1 MGAAEGVVVTDS
13 GAEGSL
19 SVYLAFGLRLRS
31 DLPLPELPVA
41 AGRSAP
47 PDVEVRVFDA
57 PAYDPANNAPGLA
70 DVADDIAM
78 LWWPG
83 IGRFVVSDGSD
94 IIVARAL
101 GADPALLRLYL
112 LGPVLNALLHQRGWI
127 VLRAGAARIGDRVV
141 AFVPGPGVNDALV
154 ESGCTII
161 AREGIAIRAGD
172 SHTPAVV
179 QPCVPWLARRPL
191 DEAVARQLWCDAARS
206 DAPLPLD
213 ALYVLNG
220 DNERPDTLTPAE
232 AFAELGAC
240 LFDDLTWPGDVRR
253 ALRLMF
259 HLASTLP
266 VQRLSLGSLASSD
279 SLRDIRG

>member
-1 MGAAEGVVVTDS
+1 VRGASVTDS
-13 GAEGSL
+13 EVEGSL
-19 SVYLAFGLRLRS
+19 GIYLAFGLRLRS
-31 DLPLPELPVA
+31 DLPLPELPIVA
-41 AGRSAP
+41 RHDGP

-57 PAYDPANNAPGLA
+57 PGFDPAMREAGLA
-70 DVADDIAM
+70 DIADDVAM

-94 IIVARAL
+94 IIVARAP
-101 GADPALLRLYL
+101 GADPALVRLYL

-141 AFVPGPGVNDALV
+141 AFVPGPGVSDALTG
-154 ESGCTII
+154 SGHTII
-161 AREGIAIRAGD
+161 AEDVLAIRAGD
-172 SHTPAVV
+172 HTTPAVV
-179 QPCVPWLARRPL
+179 QPCVPWLAQQPL
-191 DEAVARQLWCDAARS
+191 DEAVARRLWCDAARS
-206 DAPLPLD
+206 NAPLPLD

-220 DNERPDTLTPAE
+220 DSQRPDVLTHAE

-266 VQRLSLGSLASSD
+266 VQRMSLESLASSD

>member
-1 MGAAEGVVVTDS
+1 VTD
-13 GAEGSL
+13 AAVEGSPGI
-19 SVYLAFGLRLRS
+19 YLAFGLRVRS
-31 DLPLPELPVA
+31 DLPLPELPVVA
-41 AGRSAP
+41 DRAAP

-57 PAYDPANNAPGLA
+57 PVVDAAPARSGVA

-83 IGRFVVSDGSD
+83 IGRFVVSDGTD
-94 IIVARAL
+94 IGVARSP
-101 GADPALLRLYL
+101 GVDPALLRLYL
-112 LGPVLNALLHQRGWI
+112 LGPVLSALLHQRGWI
-127 VLRAGAARIGDRVV
+127 VLRAGAARMGDRVI
-141 AFVPGPGVNDALV
+141 AFVPGPGVKEALV
-154 ESGCTII
+154 ESGHSII
-161 AREGIAIRAGD
+161 AREVLAIRAGD
-172 SHTPAVV
+172 AVTSAVV
-179 QPCVPWLARRPL
+179 QPCVPWLAHRPL

-206 DAPLPLD
+206 EAPLPLD
-213 ALYVLNG
+213 VLYVWNG
-220 DNERPDTLTPAE
+220 EGDQPSTLTREE

-266 VQRLSLGSLASSD
+266 VRRMKLGSLASSD

>member
-1 MGAAEGVVVTDS
+1 MTDA

-19 SVYLAFGLRLRS
+19 GIYVAFGLRIRS
-31 DLPLPELPVA
+31 DLPLPELPVVA
-41 AGRSAP
+41 TRDQP
-47 PDVEVRVFDA
+47 PDVEVRVF
-57 PAYDPANNAPGLA
+57 PAAAESATSGAGLA

-83 IGRFVVSDGSD
+83 IGRFVVSDGTD
-94 IIVARAL
+94 ICVAQAP
-101 GADPALLRLYL
+101 GADPAMLRFYL
-112 LGPVLNALLHQRGWI
+112 LGPVLNALLQQRGWI
-127 VLRAGAARIGDRVV
+127 VLRAGAARIGDRVF
-141 AFVPGPGVNDALV
+141 AFVPGPGVQEALV
-154 ESGCTII
+154 ESGHTII

-172 SHTPAVV
+172 SHASAVV
-179 QPCVPWLARRPL
+179 QPCVPWLT
-191 DEAVARQLWCDAARS
+191 
-206 DAPLPLD
+206 PLPLD

-220 DNERPDTLTPAE
+220 DTDEAHTLTREE

-266 VQRLSLGSLASSD
+266 VQRMSLLSLASSD

>member
-1 MGAAEGVVVTDS
+1 VTGS
-13 GAEGSL
+13 AVEGSL
-19 SVYLAFGLRLRS
+19 SVYLAFGLRVRS
-31 DLPLPELPVA
+31 DLPLPELPVV
-41 AGRSAP
+41 AGRGGP
-47 PDVEVRVFDA
+47 PDVEVRVFDE
-57 PAYDPANNAPGLA
+57 PALDTASGAAGLA

-94 IIVARAL
+94 ICVAQAP
-101 GADPALLRLYL
+101 GVDPATLRLYL

-127 VLRAGAARIGDRVV
+127 VLRAGAARIGGRVI
-141 AFVPGPGVNDALV
+141 AFVPGAGVIEALA
-154 ESGCTII
+154 EGGHTII
-161 AREGIAIRAGD
+161 ARDVLAVRAGD
-172 SHTPAVV
+172 SLTPAVV
-179 QPCVPWLARRPL
+179 QPCVPWLAQRPL
-191 DEAVARQLWCDAARS
+191 DQAQARRLWCDAARS
-206 DAPLPLD
+206 EAPLPLD

-220 DNERPDTLTPAE
+220 DSERADTLTHAE
-232 AFAELGAC
+232 AFAEIGAC

-266 VQRLSLGSLASSD
+266 VQRVSLESLASSD